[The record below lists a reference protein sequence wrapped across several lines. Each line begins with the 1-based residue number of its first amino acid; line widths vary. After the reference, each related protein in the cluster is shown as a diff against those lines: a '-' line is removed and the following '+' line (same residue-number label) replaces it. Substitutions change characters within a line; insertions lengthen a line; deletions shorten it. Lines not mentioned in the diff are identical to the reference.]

1 MKKNDH
7 SPIKNIFK
15 IIVTVFHYVI
25 LILAVLMMLFNVFGS
40 LATTLK
46 YFRFSLSRVPT
57 GSMDPT
63 IKPGDYVL
71 IKYLSDEDKF
81 NLKPSSPGKKDGD
94 IIVFQPSGNQANGG
108 TSDISDLRNKGV
120 QYVIHRVVKNETN
133 NGSTKDEDKTLITTK
148 GDNEK
153 TNKESSPYET
163 NLRYED
169 IRAKHVLIIREFYVY
184 FVFFVVFVLFMFDL
198 YLSYIREDSEEEEE
212 YEEEYEEYEEEEE
225 E

>member
-40 LATTLK
+40 LATTLT

-71 IKYLSDEDKF
+71 IKYLSDEDKVK
-81 NLKPSSPGKKDGD
+81 LKPSSPGKKDGD
-94 IIVFQPSGNQANGG
+94 IIVFEPSGMQANGG
-108 TSDISDLRNKGV
+108 KAKTDEMSNLHNKGAR
-120 QYVIHRVVKNETN
+120 YVIHRVVKNDPN
-133 NGSTKDEDKTLITTK
+133 NGSTKDKDKTLITTK
-148 GDNEK
+148 GDNED
-153 TNKESSPYET
+153 TNKGSSTYET
-163 NLRYED
+163 DLRYED

-184 FVFFVVFVLFMFDL
+184 FVFFVVFVLFMLDL
-198 YLSYIREDSEEEEE
+198 YLSYIREDSEEE
-212 YEEEYEEYEEEEE
+212 
-225 E
+225 